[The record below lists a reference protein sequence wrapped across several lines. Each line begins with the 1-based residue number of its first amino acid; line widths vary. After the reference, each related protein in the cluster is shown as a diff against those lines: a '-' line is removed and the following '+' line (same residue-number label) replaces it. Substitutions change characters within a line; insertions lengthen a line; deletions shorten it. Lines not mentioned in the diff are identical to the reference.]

1 MIKKFHDPEL
11 DEHYISNERV
21 FSGRLLKVELDHV
34 KLPNGSESTREYIRH
49 PGAVAIVPVLEDGS
63 IVLVKQCRYP
73 LGTVMWEIPA
83 GKLEKGEDPF
93 FAAVRELEEET
104 GFKSDC
110 FIKLGEYWPTVGY
123 CTETVHLYLAKMLT
137 KGETHFDNDEFISLV
152 KMPFEQA
159 YQMCMDNTICDG
171 KSQLAILKAK
181 NYL

>member
-63 IVLVKQCRYP
+63 IILVKQCRYP

-83 GKLEKGEDPF
+83 GKLNVGEDPMQT
-93 FAAVRELEEET
+93 AVRDLEDECGIKATKVSFLAEVYPSPGYT
-104 GFKSDC
+104 NEIIRIFKVEDFVSS
-110 FIKLGEYWPTVGY
+110 T
-123 CTETVHLYLAKMLT
+123 TN
-137 KGETHFDNDEFISLV
+137 FDEDEFLECEWVDLSTA
-152 KMPFEQA
+152 K
-159 YQMCMDNTICDG
+159 QMIKNGDIKD
-171 KSQLAILKAK
+171 AK
-181 NYL
+181 TLIALLSVL